1 MSGGANPPA
10 CANCD
15 GIGTV
20 PGLLHGAK
28 FECYLCHG
36 TGYDLTD
43 PVLAIKHLQAEHA
56 NLNAKYKSLLW
67 RARRFFELWTAEEIE
82 ARRADVANRYIQ
94 EHHSSRFD

>member
-1 MSGGANPPA
+1 MSSDVHPPA
-10 CANCD
+10 CANCS

-28 FECYLCHG
+28 LECYLCHG

-43 PVLAIKHLQAEHA
+43 PVQAIKHLQAEHSK
-56 NLNAKYKSLLW
+56 LDGKYRSLLR
-67 RARRFFELWTAEEIE
+67 RARRFFELWTTEEIE

-94 EHHSSRFD
+94 EHHASRFD

>member
-1 MSGGANPPA
+1 MNDGAHPPA
-10 CANCD
+10 CANCN

-43 PVLAIKHLQAEHA
+43 PVRVIKHLQAEHSK
-56 NLNAKYKSLLW
+56 LEAKYRSLLR
-67 RARRFFELWTAEEIE
+67 RARRFFELWTADEIE
-82 ARRADVANRYIQ
+82 ARRADVANRHIQ